1 MKDLYMKRTTFSAN
15 ALITMGV
22 LIASI
27 GSAVAAN
34 AASTTNATPT
44 TNTTTTT
51 NATSPV
57 AGGTTVGITA
67 TQELALGWSAKK
79 QILGKTIY
87 NEQKEKVGKID
98 DLIITPD
105 NAVSY
110 AIVGAGGFVGVGKH
124 DVAIPVAQLKDQSGN
139 IVLPGATKDSIK
151 NLPEFKYAKK

>member
-1 MKDLYMKRTTFSAN
+1 MKDIYMKHASVTKTVLITAAALMMSSGNVFSASP
-15 ALITMGV
+15 
-22 LIASI
+22 AS
-27 GSAVAAN
+27 
-34 AASTTNATPT
+34 STTT
-44 TNTTTTT
+44 
-51 NATSPV
+51 TSPV
-57 AGGTTVGITA
+57 AGGTTVSVVA
-67 TQELALGWSAKK
+67 AQELALGWSAKK

-110 AIVGAGGFVGVGKH
+110 AIVGAGGFVGLGKH

-151 NLPEFKYAKK
+151 SLPEFQYAKK